1 MTTGTDTTPKLE
13 TYRNES
19 EGLVEVKKIGPAG
32 QVESVIIQGGRTFHL
47 RAEERELIQMAA
59 ANDDQDPFRNGLLTL
74 LSGGENRTELA
85 KALSSPNHLT
95 DDDMAELLG
104 ESIQGLRTRV
114 ETIANPVTLKRLL
127 EVAAAKGVNAN
138 KQAVVA
144 TRLETVTAPPQ
155 PPTQAGNEPDPTP
168 PPPGTRR
175 AG

>member
-1 MTTGTDTTPKLE
+1 MTTGTDTAPKLE

-104 ESIQGLRTRV
+104 ESIQVLRTRV

-127 EVAAAKGVNAN
+127 EVASAKGVNAN

-155 PPTQAGNEPDPTP
+155 PPTQAGNEPDAP